1 MASVNQPPAQPTARV
16 APPITTTGY
25 AILGVLAI
33 KERTAYELAAEM
45 RHCFEYFWRRDDKRV
60 YDDVRRLAN
69 AGLATG
75 HVRHIGRRPQTT
87 YRITPAGH
95 AALRQWL
102 GQPAAP
108 VALDF
113 QALIKVYLARFGT
126 TDQLRDTINTVA
138 ADAEFMLAV
147 ATNVRQ
153 IYLEGC
159 APFQDEYVHTWAFVY
174 DFLTSY
180 FTLLRDWAD
189 RTKATIDTWADL
201 DPAGKRDQAL
211 ALFAAKRPTAAE
223 PAANA
228 LPGQWQH
235 HTGTRARPTSRPA
248 AKTPAPPTPAAPST
262 PTSG

>member
-1 MASVNQPPAQPTARV
+1 VATVNQPPGQPAAGAV
-16 APPITTTGY
+16 PQITTTGY

-60 YDDVRRLAN
+60 YDDARRLAS
-69 AGLATG
+69 AGLATAY
-75 HVRHIGRRPQTT
+75 VRHTGRRPQTT

-95 AALRQWL
+95 AALRRWL

-126 TDQLRDTINTVA
+126 PDQLRDTISSVA

-189 RTKATIDTWADL
+189 RTRATIDTWADL

-211 ALFAAKRPTAAE
+211 ALFEAKRPAPAE
-223 PAANA
+223 PATSA
-228 LPGQWQH
+228 LPGQWQRH
-235 HTGTRARPTSRPA
+235 AGTRTRPTSRRAARKQPRPA
-248 AKTPAPPTPAAPST
+248 PEAPATPA
-262 PTSG
+262 SG